1 MPELHPGPEVSLGM
15 LETQLRELGLAYN
28 AGYFLTTVDGHW
40 VLSVSDENYQRWQE
54 RFGSAESEQDSDA
67 DEESEEEES
76 TEDDA
81 AEDDAGEDADAE
93 APAKGAAKTP
103 AKGKTTTRRASGSKT
118 RGR

>member
-40 VLSVSDENYQRWQE
+40 VLSVSDKNYQRWQE
-54 RFGSAESEQDSDA
+54 RFGAESTEDD
-67 DEESEEEES
+67 DGEESDEEES
-76 TEDDA
+76 TEDNA
-81 AEDDAGEDADAE
+81 AADETE

-103 AKGKTTTRRASGSKT
+103 AKGKTTTRRTSSK
-118 RGR
+118 GR

>member
-54 RFGSAESEQDSDA
+54 RFGA
-67 DEESEEEES
+67 DESTEDGDDEPDEDEADEDESDEDES

-81 AEDDAGEDADAE
+81 A

-103 AKGKTTTRRASGSKT
+103 AKNKTTPRRASGSKT